1 MKTSFDAKWDTH
13 ACLCVCV
20 PGPGRFTSMRALH
33 VGNLQ
38 NDTDTIP
45 TAAAQ
50 RRPAARFPIIR
61 VFRGPL
67 PAAEIRAGAR
77 LRAHFVDVPQCVCV
91 CVCVCVNV
99 CFTRAPLPAPPPQSP
114 SGHECIVYTDR
125 TAVYG
130 PMCPCMQIYAYHVR
144 VKCGIQ
150 GRPPESPSPL
160 PSTLSAC
167 FEHIRMCASERASEA
182 NLQNFA

>member
-20 PGPGRFTSMRALH
+20 CPGQAVSRRCARFTSAICKTTQIRS
-33 VGNLQ
+33 
-38 NDTDTIP
+38 
-45 TAAAQ
+45 Q

-77 LRAHFVDVPQCVCV
+77 LRAHFVDVPLCVCV